1 MNKTELNTYMID
13 KTKVI
18 KNEQGNLTALTIFNL
33 GKTAVTYN
41 EVFEI
46 TPSMGVNGIVL
57 IDSKINPV
65 RTKNIKL
72 SFKDNKDEGNKV
84 LISISTIHRNPC
96 N

>member
-1 MNKTELNTYMID
+1 MNKTDLNTYYIE
-13 KTKVI
+13 KSTVI
-18 KNEQGNLTALTIFNL
+18 KNEQENLTSLTIFNV
-33 GKTAVTYN
+33 GKTTVTYN

-46 TPSMGVNGIVL
+46 TPSMGVQGVTL

-72 SFKDNKDEGNKV
+72 SFKDNKNVGNKV
-84 LISISTIHRNPC
+84 LVSVSTLHINTC